1 MTMDAKGFVVL
12 PGQAPV
18 LAMSTQGRS
27 AALMLQSEA
36 TAESVMM
43 FEETVPA
50 GTAGGPLHLHR
61 DSDEVMYVLSGE
73 ITCKIGD
80 RVTVG
85 GPGTCAFIPR
95 GVAHAWKNTG
105 GETARI
111 LFMYTPAGAGKWFEE
126 RSRSPGAWASMDDRE
141 RAEFFERH
149 GWENVGPPPFE

>member
-1 MTMDAKGFVVL
+1 MDAKGFVVL
-12 PGQAPV
+12 PGEAPV
-18 LAMSTQGRS
+18 LAMATPGRS

-43 FEETVPA
+43 FQETVPV
-50 GTAGGPLHLHR
+50 GTAGGPYHLHH
-61 DSDEVMYVLSGE
+61 DSDEVIYVLSGE

-80 RVTVG
+80 RVAVG
-85 GPGTCAFIPR
+85 GAGTSAFIPR

-126 RSRSPGAWASMDDRE
+126 LSRSPRPFASMDDRE
-141 RAEFFERH
+141 RAELFRRH
-149 GWENVGPPPFE
+149 GWENVGPSPF

>member
-1 MTMDAKGFVVL
+1 MDTQGFVVL

-18 LAMSTQGRS
+18 LAMSAPGRS
-27 AALMLQSEA
+27 ATLMLESEA

-50 GTAGGPLHLHR
+50 GTAGGPFHLHR
-61 DSDEVMYVLSGE
+61 DSDEEMYVLSGE

-85 GPGTCAFIPR
+85 RPGTCAFIPH
-95 GVAHAWKNTG
+95 GVAPVWMNTG
-105 GETARI
+105 SETARI

-126 RSRSPGAWASMDDRE
+126 RSRSPHPWDAMYEGE
-141 RAEFFERH
+141 RAEFFRRH
-149 GWENVGPPPFE
+149 GW

>member
-1 MTMDAKGFVVL
+1 MSATGFVVL
-12 PGQAPV
+12 PGQATV
-18 LAMSTQGRS
+18 LQISAPGRS

-50 GTAGGPLHLHR
+50 GTAAGPYHLHH
-61 DSDEVMYVLSGE
+61 DSDEVIYVVSGE
-73 ITCKIGD
+73 ITSKIGD

-95 GVAHAWKNTG
+95 SVAHAWKNTG
-105 GETARI
+105 AETARI

-126 RSRSPGAWASMDDRE
+126 RSRSPHAWESMDDRE
-141 RAEFFERH
+141 RAEFFRRH
-149 GWENVGPPPFE
+149 GWETVGPPPF

>member
-1 MTMDAKGFVVL
+1 MDAEGFVVL
-12 PGQAPV
+12 PGEAPV
-18 LAMSTQGRS
+18 FKMAMPGRS

-43 FEETVPA
+43 FEETVPV
-50 GTAGGPLHLHR
+50 GTAAGPFHLHH
-61 DSDEVMYVLSGE
+61 DSDEVIYVISGE

-80 RVTVG
+80 KVTVG

-105 GETARI
+105 GETLRV

-126 RSRSPGAWASMDDRE
+126 RSRSPDAWASMDDRE
-141 RAEFFERH
+141 RAEFFQRH
-149 GWENVGPPPFE
+149 GWENVGPPPF

>member
-1 MTMDAKGFVVL
+1 MEAKGFVVL
-12 PGQAPV
+12 PGEAPV
-18 LAMSTQGRS
+18 LAMATPGRS
-27 AALMLQSEA
+27 ARLMLQSEA

-50 GTAGGPLHLHR
+50 GTAGGPYHLHH
-61 DSDEVMYVLSGE
+61 DSDEVIYVLSGE
-73 ITCKIGD
+73 VTSKIGE

-105 GETARI
+105 GDTARI

-126 RSRSPGAWASMDDRE
+126 RNRSPDAWAAMDDRE
-141 RAEFFERH
+141 RAEFFRRH
-149 GWENVGPPPFE
+149 GWETVGPPPF

>member
-1 MTMDAKGFVVL
+1 MDAKGFVVL
-12 PGQAPV
+12 PGEAAV
-18 LAMSTQGRS
+18 WKMSRPGRS

-43 FEETVPA
+43 FEETAPA
-50 GTAGGPLHLHR
+50 GTDTPFHLHR

-85 GPGTCAFIPR
+85 GPGTCAFMPR
-95 GVAHAWKNTG
+95 GLAHAWKNTG
-105 GETARI
+105 ADTARV

-126 RSRSPGAWASMDDRE
+126 LSRSERTLPSMDDQE
-141 RAEFFERH
+141 RAEFFRRH
-149 GWENVGPPPFE
+149 GWENVGPSPF